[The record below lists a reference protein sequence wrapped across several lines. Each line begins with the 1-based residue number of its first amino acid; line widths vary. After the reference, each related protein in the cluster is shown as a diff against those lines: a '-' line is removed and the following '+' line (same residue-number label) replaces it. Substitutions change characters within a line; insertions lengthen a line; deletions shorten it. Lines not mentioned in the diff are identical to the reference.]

1 MDGQDGG
8 SEPINPPNPQAGA
21 SPVPENS
28 DGAMADNNATMGTG
42 VGAGG
47 ALASTGGPIF
57 SDPSLTIE
65 KDAIPEEISGV
76 EREMDTPVTAAVSGN
91 AGRVAA
97 AFASTDASRGAAMVP
112 SGSNAMT
119 QSTATGDIRLAPT
132 PRKKMSKLPFIIGAG
147 VLAIVVIV
155 AVLLLMREGG
165 GDSVISGNPKGTFDK
180 YANYLLFGEEK
191 EGAPGGEFDLD
202 TAYEVD
208 RQLASGEIDE
218 KYWTR
223 SRELLESAV
232 SQYSTD
238 EDSIDPDLG
247 MVLGDYQKVFNF
259 IDLYR
264 QVGDFNESGMVTL
277 YADSGAAAVE
287 TEIGASYTRYLE
299 SDLQTAKDYAEQ
311 RIQEY
316 SAMLELYGIYD
327 SWGCLRDGDV
337 DESAC
342 TPDPSLAE
350 EFTKLNE
357 TISEAGARADTILE
371 QSIRSLKDGCW
382 RLSNQLQTAQENQ
395 EADSKEQEDESEEDE

>member
-1 MDGQDGG
+1 MDGQNGG
-8 SEPINPPNPQAGA
+8 NEPINPANPQTGA
-21 SPVPENS
+21 IPVPES
-28 DGAMADNNATMGTG
+28 
-42 VGAGG
+42 GG
-47 ALASTGGPIF
+47 AVANDGTAAGANMDAGDTSAPTGGAIF

-65 KDAIPEEISGV
+65 KDAIPEEISEAETG
-76 EREMDTPVTAAVSGN
+76 MDAPVTAASDN

-97 AFASTDASRGAAMVP
+97 AFASTDASQKAAMVP

-119 QSTATGDIRLAPT
+119 QSTATGDIKLAPT
-132 PRKKMSKLPFIIGAG
+132 PRKKISKLPFIIGGG
-147 VLAIVVIV
+147 VLAIAAIVV
-155 AVLLLMREGG
+155 VLLLTRGG
-165 GDSVISGNPKGTFDK
+165 GDNVISGNPKDTFDK

-191 EGAPGGEFDLD
+191 DGTPTGEFDLD
-202 TAYEVD
+202 TAYEID
-208 RQLASGEIDE
+208 RQLSSDKIDE

-232 SQYSTD
+232 SQYNAD
-238 EDSIDPDLG
+238 ENSIDPDLG
-247 MVLGDYQKVFNF
+247 TALSDYQKVFNF

-264 QVGDFNESGMVTL
+264 QVGDFDEARMVTL

-342 TPDPSLAE
+342 TADSSLAG

-357 TISEAGARADTILE
+357 TIPEAGVRADTILE

-382 RLSNQLQTAQENQ
+382 RLSSQLQTTQEDR
-395 EADSKEQEDESEEDE
+395 EADSGEQEDETEED